1 MQQVQ
6 MLMVLITVWKMCQTV
21 VNFMEN
27 EADLSILLM
36 DGQLI
41 IFNI

>member
-1 MQQVQ
+1 MQQMK
-6 MLMVLITVWKMCQTV
+6 MLMVLTTVWKMCQTV

-27 EADLSILLM
+27 EADLSKFLM